1 MQRQTVR
8 VARATAA
15 CVHHACMASPPM
27 HISNALR
34 LFKPLLLL
42 TRRAGQADMA
52 TGDRLVVAS
61 RALVADGAG
70 IQAVDVCQTRPDMV
84 TFVPGGRQR

>member
-1 MQRQTVR
+1 MG
-8 VARATAA
+8 AA
-15 CVHHACMASPPM
+15 SGSEGGVIDSSMHAPCGLNV
-27 HISNALR
+27 INGL
-34 LFKPLLLL
+34 KPLLLL